1 MTKKTKNN
9 KTVLK
14 EDTEEIESKE
24 NVSLDEKENKIS
36 EEIETLKAE
45 LAEENDSKL
54 RALAD
59 VENMRRRM
67 EKEKQENAR
76 YGASNLA
83 RGLFSI
89 LDNFD
94 RALKASPK
102 ELKNKNKTKISDN
115 VFIGSNSSLVAPIKI
130 EKNYASLHEGV
141 ELTVK
146 EIYTALKQN
155 GIETIEPNKGD
166 SFDHNIH
173 QAMLEVPTNEFEPG
187 CVCEVLQC
195 GYKIYDRLLRPAMV
209 GVSKKES

>member
-14 EDTEEIESKE
+14 EDTEEIDSKE

-102 ELKNKNKTKISDN
+102 ELKNKKE
-115 VFIGSNSSLVAPIKI
+115 I

-146 EIYTALKQN
+146 EIYTVLKQN

-166 SFDHNIH
+166 TFDHNIH

>member
-14 EDTEEIESKE
+14 EDTEEIDSKE

-102 ELKNKNKTKISDN
+102 ELKNKKE
-115 VFIGSNSSLVAPIKI
+115 I

-146 EIYTALKQN
+146 EIYTVLKQN

>member
-1 MTKKTKNN
+1 MTKKTKNKKVSSKIN
-9 KTVLK
+9 KEDEVKNEMKEELIENGKEDQALADIEALK
-14 EDTEEIESKE
+14 E
-24 NVSLDEKENKIS
+24 
-36 EEIETLKAE
+36 E
-45 LAEENDSKL
+45 LAEANDAKL
-54 RALAD
+54 RALAE

-83 RGLFSI
+83 KGLFSV

-94 RALKASPK
+94 RALMASPK
-102 ELKNKNKTKISDN
+102 DLKNKKD
-115 VFIGSNSSLVAPIKI
+115 I
-130 EKNYASLHEGV
+130 EKNYISLHEGV

-146 EIYTALKQN
+146 EILTALKQN
-155 GIETIEPNKGD
+155 GIEVISPSKGD
-166 SFDHNIH
+166 VFDHNVH

-187 CVCEVLQC
+187 CVCEVLQS

>member
-14 EDTEEIESKE
+14 EDAEEIDSKE
-24 NVSLDEKENKIS
+24 DISLNENKNNIS
-36 EEIETLKAE
+36 EEIEALKEE
-45 LAEENDSKL
+45 LAEENNSKL

-59 VENMRRRM
+59 AENMRRRM
-67 EKEKQENAR
+67 EKEKHENAR

-83 RGLFSI
+83 RGLFSV

-94 RALKASPK
+94 RALQASPK
-102 ELKNKNKTKISDN
+102 ELKNKKE
-115 VFIGSNSSLVAPIKI
+115 I
-130 EKNYASLHEGV
+130 EKNYISLHEGV

-146 EIYTALKQN
+146 EISAVLKQN
-155 GIETIEPNKGD
+155 GIETIQPTKGD

-173 QAMLEVPTNEFEPG
+173 QAMLEVPTKEFEPG

>member
-14 EDTEEIESKE
+14 EDTEEINSKE

-102 ELKNKNKTKISDN
+102 ELKNKKE
-115 VFIGSNSSLVAPIKI
+115 I

>member
-1 MTKKTKNN
+1 MTKKTKSKKDTL
-9 KTVLK
+9 KTNEIDEADSDLIEEESVKDKKDNISDEIEALK
-14 EDTEEIESKE
+14 E
-24 NVSLDEKENKIS
+24 
-36 EEIETLKAE
+36 E
-45 LAEENDSKL
+45 LAEANDSKL
-54 RALAD
+54 RALAE

-83 RGLFSI
+83 RGLFSV

-102 ELKNKNKTKISDN
+102 NLKNKKD
-115 VFIGSNSSLVAPIKI
+115 I
-130 EKNYASLHEGV
+130 EKNYISLHEGV

-146 EIYTALKQN
+146 EIATALKQN
-155 GIETIEPNKGD
+155 GVEIILPNKGD
-166 SFDHNIH
+166 AFDHNFH

-187 CVCEVLQC
+187 CICEVLQT

>member
-1 MTKKTKNN
+1 MTKKTKNKKASSKIDKEDEV
-9 KTVLK
+9 KTEMKEDLSENSKEDKGLADIGALK
-14 EDTEEIESKE
+14 E
-24 NVSLDEKENKIS
+24 
-36 EEIETLKAE
+36 E
-45 LAEENDSKL
+45 LAEANDAKL
-54 RALAD
+54 RALAE

-83 RGLFSI
+83 KGLFSV

-94 RALKASPK
+94 RALMASPK
-102 ELKNKNKTKISDN
+102 DLKNKKD
-115 VFIGSNSSLVAPIKI
+115 I
-130 EKNYASLHEGV
+130 EKNYISLHEGV

-146 EIYTALKQN
+146 EILTALKQN
-155 GIETIEPNKGD
+155 GIEVISPSKGD
-166 SFDHNIH
+166 IFDHNVH

-187 CVCEVLQC
+187 CVCEVLQS